1 LFRQFLDD
9 TGESISK
16 GWNKFVDWSKQKGV
30 EVADWTVD
38 QAGDVA
44 DFSSGFYSG
53 VTTEPPQPARHPAE
67 RSK

>member
-44 DFSSGFYSG
+44 DFSSGFY
-53 VTTEPPQPARHPAE
+53 
-67 RSK
+67 